1 MKRRDIILVSLAVA
15 GIILVILYTQG
26 FFKKQENT
34 FINPVLTESNNKI
47 WTYLEKDYS
56 GTDRIS
62 LPHNNKERDI
72 PVFYK
77 YCANLMS
84 KYNTIIVTP
93 ENIHQYLSEKDL
105 PFNNVYESQ
114 LSFKNRSDI
123 IGAALLYKHGGLFL
137 ERGTVL
143 MKDPKPLLQKLEIY
157 DLITFGM
164 ARNPPGPSCCSV
176 ENMPNNQAIASRP
189 GNPMLPLYKKK
200 LLNYCESGNIKGGNF
215 ENPGSNALA
224 ESLVHIK
231 KTSSSTPNIP
241 KRPFNHFNFGAN
253 FDGTRDHHH
262 NFVDFNLLLGK
273 EDIVYASPNQIY
285 FISTPTD
292 ELYRVPSWGWFLKLS
307 EEQFNES
314 DIYLIKTLNLKL
326 KEL

>member
-1 MKRRDIILVSLAVA
+1 MKRSDIVIISVA
-15 GIILVILYTQG
+15 IATIAIIVLNSQG
-26 FFKKQENT
+26 FFDKPKNT
-34 FINPVLTESNNKI
+34 FINPVLTVNNNKI

-56 GTDRIS
+56 GSDRVS
-62 LPHNNKERDI
+62 LPYNNQERDI

-93 ENIHQYLSEKDL
+93 ENIGQYLTQNEI
-105 PFNNVYESQ
+105 PFNNVYDSQ

-137 ERGTVL
+137 ERGTIL

-157 DLITFGM
+157 DLITFGL

-176 ENMPNNQAIASRP
+176 DNMPNNQALASRP
-189 GNPMLPLYKKK
+189 GNPLLPLYKQK
-200 LLNYCESGNIKGGNF
+200 LLQYCEAGKIKGGNF
-215 ENPGSNALA
+215 DSAGSNALA
-224 ESLVHIK
+224 EALIHIK
-231 KTSSSTPNIP
+231 DTSSSTPNIP

-273 EDIVYASPNQIY
+273 EDIKYASPNQIY

-292 ELYRVPSWGWFLKLS
+292 ELYSVPSWGWFLNLS
-307 EEQFNES
+307 EDQFNES
-314 DIYLIKTLNLKL
+314 DIYLVKTLNLKL
-326 KEL
+326 KTL